1 MQEFHFPNWVNKF
14 TLLLIAFLLVFG
26 GYLVTVLYAAHL
38 PVTVNVGH
46 RPVQPVPYSHKLHA
60 GDLKIDC
67 RYCHNTVDSAA
78 HAAIPATEVCG
89 NCHGGNRVNGQDLGV
104 IRPESTLLEPV
115 RESLETRDPIMW
127 VKVHDTPDF
136 VYFNHAA
143 HVTRGVSCVSCHGR
157 VDKMEIV
164 EQVEPL
170 SMAWCIE
177 CHRNPEPNIRD
188 PELVTSLDFVPPGGD
203 TPEAWAEYGKTW
215 AEKLEINPNV
225 SCSTC
230 HR

>member
-1 MQEFHFPNWVNKF
+1 MQEFHFPNWINKF
-14 TLLLIAFLLVFG
+14 TLLLIGGLLLFG
-26 GYLVTVLYAAHL
+26 GYLATVLYAATL
-38 PVTVNVGH
+38 PTTVNVGH
-46 RPVQPVPYSHKLHA
+46 RPMQPVAYSHKLHA

-67 RYCHNTVDSAA
+67 RYCHNTVETAA
-78 HAAIPATEVCG
+78 HAAIPPTETCG
-89 NCHGGNRVNGQDLGV
+89 NCHGGNRVNDVDLGIV
-104 IRPESTLLEPV
+104 RGDSELLAPV
-115 RESLETRDPIMW
+115 RESLETRDPILW

-143 HVTRGVSCVSCHGR
+143 HVTRGVSCVECHGR
-157 VDKMEIV
+157 VDRMEIV

-177 CHRNPEPNIRD
+177 CHRNPHSRIRD
-188 PELVTSLDFVPPGGD
+188 PELVTQLDFVPPGD
-203 TPEAWAEYGKTW
+203 QTWEEYGREW
-215 AEKLEINPNV
+215 ADRLDINTNT